1 MSLIKFYNGSDSD
14 LTEKEYEEGS
24 IYFIFPNSNMTMGH
38 IYLDIDGVR
47 REISA
52 SYNDTP
58 LTNRVKALED
68 LLFTHCEG
76 VAIDDTDV
84 TVWVNDEAIF
94 TGTISPGTTTDP
106 IVFTSANNKVEVTSY
121 DINKAS
127 GFFAATITGLS
138 DGRDTITLTC
148 GEYSDTI
155 SVLVM
160 DQAAYTTVMLAQN
173 YDPNGESF
181 SWSLPSTFN
190 FDYGQYIEAS
200 FNLTGITTV
209 KENLLSIGAIITDYQ
224 SGPVVNFY
232 TSQSTNAIQ
241 TKLRVGSASQNG
253 TNKFTG
259 LEISIPA
266 EEDIVIR
273 WDANGLYLNGN
284 LLRGVNA
291 LQNTTLD
298 IIHEQLSE
306 TTPILVGSLEGVVR
320 SHAHYNYIKYVK
332 YDGVV

>member
-76 VAIDDTDV
+76 VAIDDTDI
-84 TVWVNDEAIF
+84 TVWVNDEATF
-94 TGTISPGTTTDP
+94 TGTISSGTTTDP
-106 IVFTSANNKVEVTSY
+106 IVFTSANNKVEVTNY

-127 GFFAATITGLS
+127 GFFVATVTGLS
-138 DGRDTITLTC
+138 GGRDTITLTC

-160 DQAAYTTVMLAQN
+160 DQAAYTTVMLAQD
-173 YDPNGESF
+173 YDPDGESF

-190 FDYGQYIEAS
+190 FDYDQYIEAS

-224 SGPVVNFY
+224 SGPVVNMY
-232 TSQSTNAIQ
+232 TSQNANTIQ
-241 TKLRVGSASQNG
+241 TKLRIGSASEHG
-253 TNKFTG
+253 TYKFTG
-259 LEISIPA
+259 LEVTIPA
-266 EEDIVIR
+266 EQDIVIR
-273 WDANGLYLNGN
+273 WDAAGLHLNGE

-291 LQNTTLD
+291 TQNNTLD
-298 IIHEQLSE
+298 QVHEELKE
-306 TTPILVGSLEGVVR
+306 AANILVGSEEGTAR

>member
-84 TVWVNDEAIF
+84 TVWVNDEATF

-121 DINKAS
+121 NINKAS

-138 DGRDTITLTC
+138 NGRDTITLTC

-209 KENLLSIGAIITDYQ
+209 KENLFSIGAIITDYQ

-232 TSQSTNAIQ
+232 TSQATNTIQ
-241 TKLRVGSASQNG
+241 TKVRVGSASQNG

-259 LEISIPA
+259 LEISVPA

-273 WDANGLYLNGN
+273 WDASGLYLNGT

-298 IIHEQLSE
+298 IVHEQLSE
-306 TTPILVGSLEGVVR
+306 TTPILLGSEEGAVR